1 MSFKPLPEQSSLDKI
16 ATPSARARQKP
27 TPKKSYLLA
36 LALASSALVT
46 GIAVTSTTQAASL
59 GDLFSSDQSAGQKKF
74 LSVDQAFK
82 VSHSSKALDKGT
94 QLSINFDITPEHYVY
109 RDQIKLSLP
118 AGVTAAPF
126 SFSQSPISIDD
137 PTFGR
142 VPVFD
147 QTNMVAT
154 TTLMASDGKSV
165 DNAAVTIGW
174 QGCAKAGLCYPP
186 EKIKT
191 SVTITGVPQ
200 QAAAAPASNTSTNAS
215 TNKNSTATAK
225 NAANPTTSSATQT
238 NIAKATVTS
247 TGAAA
252 AQAPSNSSAQAADA
266 TDKALNAESAGA
278 DENSIDANGANGAN
292 AALDNNEA
300 TALAADNVDGTYL
313 EAADLNNPDLNT
325 DNTANVNV
333 SNPESETQKLNNQDP
348 NSLAANNLEE
358 SDPFGLA
365 AHPWLALGLLFLAG
379 LGLALTPCVLPMLP
393 IVANIVA
400 RQQNPT
406 VKKGVILTT
415 SYAIG
420 VSIAYGILGAVI
432 AVFGES
438 LGIIGWLQN
447 PIILISFALIFVLLA
462 LYMLGVFSI
471 RLPYFI
477 SSKMQGLSQAGDSK
491 LGSAGGSLAA
501 GFLSAL
507 VVSPCVSA
515 PLFGALLAVSTIGSP
530 LLGFA
535 ALFMLGLGLSA
546 PLILIGAT
554 QGKIMPKAGEWMN
567 WVKQGFALLLFAVAL
582 LLLERVFISPMMLL
596 VWALW
601 FMVVAT
607 WAWSWLG
614 KARMLTQAIGLVA
627 GIWAATLIIGA
638 ALGNDDSLQPLASLS
653 AAPLMMQGNG
663 QSIATPS
670 THSDETITTLAQLDA
685 ITSANP
691 KVLVDL
697 TADWCIE
704 CRIMD
709 KNLFTTRPV
718 QMQDWQLVRLDITET
733 TAESKAILARYQLFG
748 PPTLLYYQD
757 GQLIKKQVGEIGRQQ
772 FEQTLTALN

>member
-1 MSFKPLPEQSSLDKI
+1 MS
-16 ATPSARARQKP
+16 
-27 TPKKSYLLA
+27 
-36 LALASSALVT
+36 
-46 GIAVTSTTQAASL
+46 TQAAGL
-59 GDLFSSDQSAGQKKF
+59 GDLFGNKSAAQPKF
-74 LSVDQAFK
+74 LSVDQAFQ
-82 VSHSSKALDKGT
+82 VSTSSKPANNGT
-94 QLSINFDITPEHYVY
+94 RLAINFDITPEHYVY
-109 RDQIKLSLP
+109 KDKIKLTLP

-126 SFSQSPISIDD
+126 TFSQKPISIDD

-154 TTLMASDGKSV
+154 TILTNSNGKSL

-191 SVTITGVPQ
+191 TVNI
-200 QAAAAPASNTSTNAS
+200 APASQSAANSS
-215 TNKNSTATAK
+215 SSTATD
-225 NAANPTTSSATQT
+225 SASNNSHAET
-238 NIAKATVTS
+238 
-247 TGAAA
+247 
-252 AQAPSNSSAQAADA
+252 AQASTDGTDIDSIA
-266 TDKALNAESAGA
+266 TEQTMPDDEVIDYALLDDEALNAELGASNTISGA
-278 DENSIDANGANGAN
+278 DEQVVGGNVTSEAVSFGASTNGGSATDKNTVTGNN
-292 AALDNNEA
+292 A
-300 TALAADNVDGTYL
+300 VD
-313 EAADLNNPDLNT
+313 
-325 DNTANVNV
+325 
-333 SNPESETQKLNNQDP
+333 
-348 NSLAANNLEE
+348 

-365 AHPWLALGLLFLAG
+365 SHPWLALVLLFLAG

-400 RQQNPT
+400 REDNPT
-406 VKKGVILTT
+406 VKRGVILTS

-420 VSIAYGILGAVI
+420 VATAYGILGTVI

-447 PIILISFALIFVLLA
+447 PIILISFAIVFVLLA

-471 RLPYFI
+471 RLPSFI
-477 SSKMQGLSQAGDSK
+477 SRKMQGLSQAGDSK
-491 LGSAGGSLAA
+491 LGSTGGSLIA

-535 ALFMLGLGLSA
+535 ALFMLGFGLSA

-582 LLLERVFISPMMLL
+582 LLIERVFISPVMLM

-601 FMVVAT
+601 FMVVAM

-614 KARMLTQAIGLVA
+614 KGRMLTQALGLIA
-627 GIWAATLIIGA
+627 GIWATCLIIGA
-638 ALGNDDSLQPLASLS
+638 ALGNDDSLHPLASLS
-653 AAPLMMQGNG
+653 AAPMMQTTSG
-663 QSIATPS
+663 QPMVNNNAT
-670 THSDETITTLAQLDA
+670 DEHITTLAELDTIIA
-685 ITSANP
+685 ANP
-691 KVLVDL
+691 KVIVDL
-697 TADWCIE
+697 TADWCVE

-709 KNLFTTRPV
+709 KNLFHNRPA

-733 TAESKAILARYQLFG
+733 TADSKAILARYKLFG
-748 PPTLLYYQD
+748 PPALLYYQD
-757 GQLIKKQVGEIGRQQ
+757 GQLTNQQVGEIGRSE
-772 FEQTLTALN
+772 FEQTLTALNQ

>member
-1 MSFKPLPEQSSLDKI
+1 MSIKTAKTLSSLK
-16 ATPSARARQKP
+16 TPLTTVDRRS
-27 TPKKSYLLA
+27 KKSYLLA
-36 LALASSALVT
+36 FAIAGSSLFAGLT
-46 GIAVTSTTQAASL
+46 ATTMTTQAAGL
-59 GDLFSSDQSAGQKKF
+59 GDLFSNNSAEQPKF
-74 LSVDQAFK
+74 LPVDKAFQ
-82 VSHSSKALDKGT
+82 VTSSSKAAKSGT
-94 QLSINFDITPEHYVY
+94 RLSINFTITPEHYVY
-109 RDQIKLSLP
+109 KNQLKLTLP

-126 SFSQSPISIDD
+126 TFNQSSVLIDD
-137 PTFGR
+137 PTFGK

-147 QTNMVAT
+147 QANMVAT
-154 TTLMASDGKSV
+154 TTLTSTTGKSV
-165 DNAAVTIGW
+165 DNAAVVIGW

-191 SVTITGVPQ
+191 TINIAAAPQ
-200 QAAAAPASNTSTNAS
+200 QATANSTSS
-215 TNKNSTATAK
+215 TSKNSVAQDAAT
-225 NAANPTTSSATQT
+225 ND
-238 NIAKATVTS
+238 NI
-247 TGAAA
+247 
-252 AQAPSNSSAQAADA
+252 
-266 TDKALNAESAGA
+266 
-278 DENSIDANGANGAN
+278 IDNAN
-292 AALDNNEA
+292 AA
-300 TALAADNVDGTYL
+300 ADIDSL
-313 EAADLNNPDLNT
+313 EAEQALTDDEVIDYALLEDGSLEGELTTTNTISGADAEVIGGDTTNT
-325 DNTANVNV
+325 SNGNIDNDSV
-333 SNPESETQKLNNQDP
+333 
-348 NSLAANNLEE
+348 AANNLEE

-365 AHPWLALGLLFLAG
+365 KHPWLALGLLFLAG
-379 LGLALTPCVLPMLP
+379 IGLAFTPCVLPMLP

-447 PIILISFALIFVLLA
+447 PIILISFAVIFVLLA
-462 LYMLGVFSI
+462 LYMLEVFTI
-471 RLPYFI
+471 RLPRFI
-477 SSKMQGLSQAGDSK
+477 TNKMQGLSQAGDSK

-535 ALFMLGLGLSA
+535 ALFMLGFGLSA

-554 QGKIMPKAGEWMN
+554 QGSIMPKAGEWMN

-582 LLLERVFISPMMLL
+582 LLIERVFISPVMLL

-614 KARMLTQAIGLVA
+614 KGRMLSQAIGLVA
-627 GIWAATLIIGA
+627 GIWATTLIIGA
-638 ALGNDDSLQPLASLS
+638 ALGNDDSLHPLESLS
-653 AAPLMMQGNG
+653 ATPMLI
-663 QSIATPS
+663 QSAESQASGLNNAANT
-670 THSDETITTLAQLDA
+670 SDEKITTLAELDVIIA
-685 ITSANP
+685 ANP
-691 KVLVDL
+691 KVLVDV

-709 KNLFTTRPV
+709 KNLFTNRPA
-718 QMQDWQLVRLDITET
+718 QMQGWQLVRLDITET
-733 TAESKAILARYQLFG
+733 TEDSKAILARYKLFG

-757 GQLIKKQVGEIGRQQ
+757 GQLVQKQVGEVGRAE
-772 FEQTLTALN
+772 FEQTLTALNK

>member
-1 MSFKPLPEQSSLDKI
+1 MSIKTVKTLSSLK
-16 ATPSARARQKP
+16 TPLLTVDSRS
-27 TPKKSYLLA
+27 KKSYLLA
-36 LALASSALVT
+36 FAIASSSLFAGLT
-46 GIAVTSTTQAASL
+46 ATTMTTQAAGL
-59 GDLFSSDQSAGQKKF
+59 GDLFSNNSAEQPKF
-74 LSVDQAFK
+74 LPVDKAFQ
-82 VSHSSKALDKGT
+82 VTTSSKAAKLGT
-94 QLSINFDITPEHYVY
+94 RLSINFTITPEHYVY
-109 RDQIKLSLP
+109 KNQLKLTLP

-126 SFSQSPISIDD
+126 TFNQSSVLIDD
-137 PTFGR
+137 PTFGK

-147 QTNMVAT
+147 QANMVAT
-154 TTLMASDGKSV
+154 TTLTSTTGKSV
-165 DNAAVTIGW
+165 DNAAVVIGW

-191 SVTITGVPQ
+191 TVNIAVAPQ
-200 QAAAAPASNTSTNAS
+200 QATASSAGS
-215 TNKNSTATAK
+215 
-225 NAANPTTSSATQT
+225 TSSADKNSVAQDAAT
-238 NIAKATVTS
+238 NDNIIDNA
-247 TGAAA
+247 
-252 AQAPSNSSAQAADA
+252 NAADA
-266 TDKALNAESAGA
+266 DNLEAEQALTDDEVIDYALLEDGSLEGELSAANTISGA
-278 DENSIDANGANGAN
+278 DAELMAS
-292 AALDNNEA
+292 
-300 TALAADNVDGTYL
+300 
-313 EAADLNNPDLNT
+313 
-325 DNTANVNV
+325 DNTS
-333 SNPESETQKLNNQDP
+333 SNID
-348 NSLAANNLEE
+348 NSDSDNDKDSVAANNLEE

-365 AHPWLALGLLFLAG
+365 KHPWLALGLLFLAG
-379 LGLALTPCVLPMLP
+379 IGLAFTPCVLPMLP

-447 PIILISFALIFVLLA
+447 PIILISFAVVFVLLA
-462 LYMLGVFSI
+462 LYMLEVFTI
-471 RLPYFI
+471 RLPRFI
-477 SSKMQGLSQAGDSK
+477 TNKMQGLSQAGDSK

-535 ALFMLGLGLSA
+535 ALFMLGFGLSA

-554 QGKIMPKAGEWMN
+554 QGSILPKAGEWMN

-582 LLLERVFISPMMLL
+582 LLIERVFISPVMLL

-614 KARMLTQAIGLVA
+614 KGRMLSQAIGLVA
-627 GIWAATLIIGA
+627 GIWATTLIIGA
-638 ALGNDDSLQPLASLS
+638 ALGNDDSLHPLESLS
-653 AAPLMMQGNG
+653 ATSMLVQSAEG
-663 QSIATPS
+663 QASGLNNAANT
-670 THSDETITTLAQLDA
+670 SDEKITTLAELDA
-685 ITSANP
+685 IIAANP
-691 KVLVDL
+691 KVLVDV

-709 KNLFTTRPV
+709 KNLFTNRPT
-718 QMQDWQLVRLDITET
+718 QMQGWQLVRLDITET
-733 TAESKAILARYQLFG
+733 TEDSKAILARYKLFG

-757 GQLIKKQVGEIGRQQ
+757 GQLVQKQVGEVGRAE
-772 FEQTLTALN
+772 FEQTLTALNK

>member
-1 MSFKPLPEQSSLDKI
+1 MSIKTAKSISSFKAVSTRNQSSNNQ
-16 ATPSARARQKP
+16 PSVVNKV
-27 TPKKSYLLA
+27 PKKSYLLA
-36 LALASSALVT
+36 LTIASSSLFVGLTAT
-46 GIAVTSTTQAASL
+46 TMTTQAAGL
-59 GDLFSSDQSAGQKKF
+59 GDLFSSNQSAGQSKF
-74 LSVDQAFK
+74 LSVDKAFQ
-82 VSHSSKALDKGT
+82 VTSSSKAVKAGT

-109 RDQIKLSLP
+109 KNQLKLTLP

-126 SFSQSPISIDD
+126 TFSQTPVLIDD
-137 PTFGR
+137 PTFGK

-147 QTNMVAT
+147 QKNMVAT
-154 TTLMASDGKSV
+154 TTLSTNGKSI
-165 DNAAVTIGW
+165 DNAAVVIGW

-191 SVTITGVPQ
+191 TVDIVASAPQAGVNTTSNVTGVAKVDVNQETTTDANSVNNSNSVTTSEAPNATSIDSTEAMSAEAE
-200 QAAAAPASNTSTNAS
+200 QALAEEDEVIDYALLEDGTLANELSVTNTISGADTPLADNAAPTND
-215 TNKNSTATAK
+215 TLATAD
-225 NAANPTTSSATQT
+225 NL
-238 NIAKATVTS
+238 
-247 TGAAA
+247 
-252 AQAPSNSSAQAADA
+252 AD
-266 TDKALNAESAGA
+266 G
-278 DENSIDANGANGAN
+278 
-292 AALDNNEA
+292 
-300 TALAADNVDGTYL
+300 
-313 EAADLNNPDLNT
+313 
-325 DNTANVNV
+325 
-333 SNPESETQKLNNQDP
+333 
-348 NSLAANNLEE
+348 
-358 SDPFGLA
+358 DPFGLA
-365 AHPWLALGLLFLAG
+365 KHPWLALGLLFLAG

-447 PIILISFALIFVLLA
+447 PIILISFAVIFVLLA
-462 LYMLGVFSI
+462 LYMLEVFTI
-471 RLPYFI
+471 RLPHFI

-515 PLFGALLAVSTIGSP
+515 PLFGALLAVSTIGNP

-535 ALFMLGLGLSA
+535 ALFMLGFGLSA

-582 LLLERVFISPMMLL
+582 LLIERVFISSVMLL

-607 WAWSWLG
+607 WAWSWRG
-614 KARMLTQAIGLVA
+614 KGRMLSQAIGLIA
-627 GIWAATLIIGA
+627 GIWAATLVIGA
-638 ALGNDDSLQPLASLS
+638 ALGNDDSLHPLASLS
-653 AAPLMMQGNG
+653 AAPMLVQSANG
-663 QSIATPS
+663 QAGAQNNATNN
-670 THSDETITTLAQLDA
+670 SDEHITTLAELDV
-685 ITSANP
+685 ITAANP

-709 KNLFTTRPV
+709 KNLFTNRPT

-733 TAESKAILARYQLFG
+733 TADSKAILARYKLFG

-757 GQLIKKQVGEIGRQQ
+757 GQLVQKQVGEIGRAE
-772 FEQTLTALN
+772 FEQTLTALNK

>member
-1 MSFKPLPEQSSLDKI
+1 MSIKTAEKTSSQ
-16 ATPSARARQKP
+16 TTTRAS
-27 TPKKSYLLA
+27 KKSYLLA
-36 LALASSALVT
+36 FTIASGSLFTGLLPTGLTALVAT
-46 GIAVTSTTQAASL
+46 GVSATSMSTQAAGL
-59 GDLFSSDQSAGQKKF
+59 GDLFGNKSAAQPKF
-74 LSVDQAFK
+74 LSVDQAFQ
-82 VSHSSKALDKGT
+82 VSISSKPANNGT
-94 QLSINFDITPEHYVY
+94 RLAINFDITPEHYVY
-109 RDQIKLSLP
+109 KDKIKLTLP

-126 SFSQSPISIDD
+126 TFSQKPISIDD

-154 TTLMASDGKSV
+154 TILTNSNGKSL

-186 EKIKT
+186 EKINT
-191 SVTITGVPQ
+191 TVNI
-200 QAAAAPASNTSTNAS
+200 AAATPQPAANSASTSATNSATNDSVADSAQLSTSATEANNAAVEQNSSEDEVIDYALLDDEALEAELGASNTISGADEEVIGGNVTSEPTDNGAAI
-215 TNKNSTATAK
+215 N
-225 NAANPTTSSATQT
+225 NAA
-238 NIAKATVTS
+238 
-247 TGAAA
+247 
-252 AQAPSNSSAQAADA
+252 A
-266 TDKALNAESAGA
+266 TDKNTVTGNNA
-278 DENSIDANGANGAN
+278 
-292 AALDNNEA
+292 
-300 TALAADNVDGTYL
+300 VD
-313 EAADLNNPDLNT
+313 
-325 DNTANVNV
+325 
-333 SNPESETQKLNNQDP
+333 
-348 NSLAANNLEE
+348 

-365 AHPWLALGLLFLAG
+365 SHPWLALVLLFLAG

-400 RQQNPT
+400 REDNPT
-406 VKKGVILTT
+406 VKRGVILTS

-420 VSIAYGILGAVI
+420 VATAYGILGAVI

-447 PIILISFALIFVLLA
+447 PIILISFAIVFVLLA

-471 RLPYFI
+471 RLPSFI
-477 SSKMQGLSQAGDSK
+477 SRKMQGLSQAGDSK
-491 LGSAGGSLAA
+491 LGSTGGSLIA

-535 ALFMLGLGLSA
+535 ALFMLGFGLSA

-582 LLLERVFISPMMLL
+582 LLIERVFISPVMLM

-601 FMVVAT
+601 FMVVAM

-614 KARMLTQAIGLVA
+614 KGRMLTQALGLIA
-627 GIWAATLIIGA
+627 GIWATCLIIGA
-638 ALGNDDSLQPLASLS
+638 ALGNDDSLHPLASLS
-653 AAPLMMQGNG
+653 AAPMMQTTSG
-663 QSIATPS
+663 QPMANNNAT
-670 THSDETITTLAQLDA
+670 DEHITTLAELDTIIA
-685 ITSANP
+685 ANP
-691 KVLVDL
+691 KVIVDL
-697 TADWCIE
+697 TADWCVE

-709 KNLFTTRPV
+709 KNLFHNRPA
-718 QMQDWQLVRLDITET
+718 QMQDWQLVRIDITET
-733 TAESKAILARYQLFG
+733 TADSKAILARYKLFG
-748 PPTLLYYQD
+748 PPALLYYQD
-757 GQLIKKQVGEIGRQQ
+757 GQLTNQQVGEIGRSE

>member
-1 MSFKPLPEQSSLDKI
+1 MSIKTAKTLSSLKMPLITVDRR
-16 ATPSARARQKP
+16 S
-27 TPKKSYLLA
+27 KKSYLLA
-36 LALASSALVT
+36 FAIASSSLFAGLT
-46 GIAVTSTTQAASL
+46 ATTMTTQAAGL
-59 GDLFSSDQSAGQKKF
+59 VDLFSNNSAEQPKF
-74 LSVDQAFK
+74 LPVDKAFQ
-82 VSHSSKALDKGT
+82 VTSSSKAAKSGT
-94 QLSINFDITPEHYVY
+94 RLSINFTITPEHYVY
-109 RDQIKLSLP
+109 KNQLKLTLP

-126 SFSQSPISIDD
+126 TFNQSSVLIDD
-137 PTFGR
+137 PTFGK

-147 QTNMVAT
+147 QANMVAT
-154 TTLMASDGKSV
+154 TTLTSTTGKSV
-165 DNAAVTIGW
+165 DNAAVVIGW

-191 SVTITGVPQ
+191 TVNIAAAPQ
-200 QAAAAPASNTSTNAS
+200 QATASSAGSTTSAD
-215 TNKNSTATAK
+215 KNSVAQDAAT
-225 NAANPTTSSATQT
+225 ND
-238 NIAKATVTS
+238 NI
-247 TGAAA
+247 
-252 AQAPSNSSAQAADA
+252 
-266 TDKALNAESAGA
+266 
-278 DENSIDANGANGAN
+278 IDNAN
-292 AALDNNEA
+292 AA
-300 TALAADNVDGTYL
+300 ADIGSL
-313 EAADLNNPDLNT
+313 EAEQALTDDEVIDYALLEEGSLEGELSAANTISGADSELMAS
-325 DNTANVNV
+325 DNTS
-333 SNPESETQKLNNQDP
+333 SNID
-348 NSLAANNLEE
+348 NSDNDNDSVAANNLEE

-365 AHPWLALGLLFLAG
+365 KHPWLALGLLFLAG
-379 LGLALTPCVLPMLP
+379 IGLAFTPCVLPMLP

-447 PIILISFALIFVLLA
+447 PIILISFAVVFVLLA
-462 LYMLGVFSI
+462 LYMLEVFTI
-471 RLPYFI
+471 RLPRFI
-477 SSKMQGLSQAGDSK
+477 TNKMQGLSQAGDSK

-535 ALFMLGLGLSA
+535 ALFMLGFGLSA

-554 QGKIMPKAGEWMN
+554 QGSIMPKAGEWMN

-582 LLLERVFISPMMLL
+582 LLIERVFISPVMLL

-614 KARMLTQAIGLVA
+614 KGRMLSQAIGLVA
-627 GIWAATLIIGA
+627 GIWATTLIIGA
-638 ALGNDDSLQPLASLS
+638 ALGNDDSLHPLESLS
-653 AAPLMMQGNG
+653 ATPMLVQSAEG
-663 QSIATPS
+663 QAGSLNNAANT
-670 THSDETITTLAQLDA
+670 SDEKITTLAELDVIIA
-685 ITSANP
+685 ANP
-691 KVLVDL
+691 RVLVDV

-709 KNLFTTRPV
+709 KNLFTNRPA
-718 QMQDWQLVRLDITET
+718 QMQGWQLVRLDITET
-733 TAESKAILARYQLFG
+733 TEDSKAILARYKLFG

-757 GQLIKKQVGEIGRQQ
+757 GQLVQKQVGEVGRAE
-772 FEQTLTALN
+772 FEQTLTALNK